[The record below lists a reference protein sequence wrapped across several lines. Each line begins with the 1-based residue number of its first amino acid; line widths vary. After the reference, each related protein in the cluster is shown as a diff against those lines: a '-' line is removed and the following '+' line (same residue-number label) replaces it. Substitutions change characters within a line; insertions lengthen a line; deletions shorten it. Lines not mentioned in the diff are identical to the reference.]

1 MARPKKTQ
9 KRGRKPRTSAKSAT
23 SAKSG
28 AKKTPRGKAKSKSAN
43 KAKTAKQTKGLQT
56 LTDNI
61 IIRRPSPNP
70 QPDIELINMITTDLH
85 SIMEALDEFAA
96 NLRALDRCR
105 KAKGFSAWSLRYAQT
120 PHIIR
125 GVLPKAKLLSYPA

>member
-9 KRGRKPRTSAKSAT
+9 KR
-23 SAKSG
+23 
-28 AKKTPRGKAKSKSAN
+28 AKKTTARGKVKPKSAN
-43 KAKTAKQTKGLQT
+43 KGKAAKQPKGLRQSKRLQQPKGLQT
-56 LTDNI
+56 ITDNI

>member
-9 KRGRKPRTSAKSAT
+9 KGAKKPRTY
-23 SAKSG
+23 AKSG

-43 KAKTAKQTKGLQT
+43 KAKGTKQSKGLQKSKGLRT
-56 LTDNI
+56 ITDNI

-85 SIMEALDEFAA
+85 SIMEALDNFAA